1 MKYLIYAFS
10 LLMVTGAYAQNKPVD
25 KVEETKT
32 KTIKVNKDGKI
43 VENKVKV
50 TTSKTQEVMTT
61 PKDSSTINNQRVF
74 PKVKVTKTISVD
86 NDNDPFYDTTDKV
99 IYYTDENGK
108 YLFTSNKKGFTMSDA
123 ESNDIGFAARSTN
136 NEYYILTMD
145 NYSGV
150 GYFNE
155 AGNFVVEYYN
165 ADLEMLVTKE
175 FKSDTKF

>member
-1 MKYLIYAFS
+1 MKYLIYIFS
-10 LLMVTGAYAQNKPVD
+10 LLLITGVYAQDKPVD

-32 KTIKVNKDGKI
+32 KTVKVNKDGEI

-50 TTSKTQEVMTT
+50 TTSKTQKVMTT
-61 PKDSSTINNQRVF
+61 PKDSSTINNNRVF

-99 IYYTDENGK
+99 IYYTDGNGK
-108 YLFTSNKKGFTMSDA
+108 YLFTSNKKGFTMRDA
-123 ESNDIGFAARSTN
+123 ESNNIGYAARSTN

-150 GYFNE
+150 GYFNDE
-155 AGNFVVEYYN
+155 GNFVVEYYN

-175 FKSDTKF
+175 FKTDTKF